1 MRQANVLSSKK
12 LALHSITRR
21 MNLGITKDSHLQ
33 SALAADTVQIQCKYS
48 LLGNQ
53 HSLRS
58 YFVSFARSVPSK
70 LLTSA
75 ASSNKRLHATDML
88 EMPCE
93 SAIRHRH
100 GFPQMR
106 LARRSQHGILGIS
119 FSWKAW

>member
-33 SALAADTVQIQCKYS
+33 SALAADTVQIQS
-48 LLGNQ
+48 PGQPTQSAQLLCI
-53 HSLRS
+53 LRKI
-58 YFVSFARSVPSK
+58 RVPSK

-119 FSWKAW
+119 FS